1 MNTRKSLL
9 ALSLLAASALAHAG
23 DYSFGNVSFN
33 QLNWSD
39 STLDKTQAAP
49 FGAKRNFQY
58 LEAEGGMGRSWG
70 DLYGFFDLENW
81 NRNDTEMPAGDRR
94 YTTKVVARF
103 NITDIGGVPVKL
115 YTHVYDT
122 RGHNFFDQNRVLGL
136 GTDLSFGRV
145 WFKPFLGMHQEL
157 KWQEGAHRNG
167 WMAGYVA
174 GFDFNAFGQPFSM
187 TQWHETEFDR
197 NENHFTTVA
206 QPGGTV
212 QKRTGQNGA
221 VALWWN
227 PTKSFTAGVQYR
239 YAINKL
245 GVAGNENAMI
255 YSAKYNF

>member
-39 STLDKTQAAP
+39 STLEKTQAAP

-81 NRNDTEMPAGDRR
+81 NRNETEIPAADRR

-145 WFKPFLGMHQEL
+145 WFKPCLGAHQEL
-157 KWQEGAHRNG
+157 KYGVGAHRNG
-167 WMAGYVA
+167 WMTGYVA

-187 TQWHETEFDR
+187 TQWHETEFGRSDY
-197 NENHFTTVA
+197 FVGVA
-206 QPGGTV
+206 QPGGV
-212 QKRTGQNGA
+212 VNKRTGQNGA